1 MAIILKKLKMEFEKF
16 EIEELVLCKPKLI
29 FDNRG
34 FFSEI
39 FRKDLLEK
47 ITRKKLNFCQSNTS
61 ESTYGTIRGLHF
73 QISPSS
79 QSKLVSV
86 SKGEILDVAL
96 DIRKNSNT
104 YGKFCSVVLNDSNNF
119 QLYIPPGFAHGFSVL
134 SKEARV
140 HYHVDNYFDKK
151 NEFGINPLDKDLAI
165 DWKINNEKYN
175 TSNKDFN
182 LPDFKNINIF
192 KF

>member
-1 MAIILKKLKMEFEKF
+1 MEFEKV
-16 EIEELVLCKPKLI
+16 EIEGLVLCKPKLI
-29 FDNRG
+29 YDNRG

-47 ITRKKLNFCQSNTS
+47 FINKKTKFCQSNTS
-61 ESTYGTIRGLHF
+61 ESSYGTIRGLHF
-73 QISPSS
+73 QVSPSS

-96 DIRKNSNT
+96 DIRTNSST
-104 YGKFCSVVLNDSNNF
+104 YGKFYSVILNDKNNF
-119 QLYIPPGFAHGFSVL
+119 QLYIPKGFAHGFSVL

-140 HYHVDNYFDKK
+140 HYQVDNYYDNK
-151 NEFGINPLDKDLAI
+151 NEFGINPLDKDLGI
-165 DWKINNEKYN
+165 DWKIDKENFHI
-175 TSNKDFN
+175 SNKDLTHPN
-182 LPDFKNINIF
+182 LKNINIF

>member
-1 MAIILKKLKMEFEKF
+1 MEFEKV
-16 EIEELVLCKPKLI
+16 EIEGLILCKPKLI
-29 FDNRG
+29 NDSRG

-39 FRKDLLEK
+39 FRKDLLESILEQK
-47 ITRKKLNFCQSNTS
+47 INFCQSNTS
-61 ESTYGTIRGLHF
+61 ESKYGTIRGLHF

-96 DIRKNSNT
+96 DIRKNSKT
-104 YGKFCSVVLNDSNNF
+104 YGKFYSVILNDNNNF

-140 HYHVDNYFDKK
+140 HYQVDNYYDKQ

-165 DWKINNEKYN
+165 DWKINKENYHI
-175 TSNKDFN
+175 SSKDLDN
-182 LPDFKNINIF
+182 PYFKNINF
-192 KF
+192 FDF

>member
-1 MAIILKKLKMEFEKF
+1 MEFEKV
-16 EIEELVLCKPKLI
+16 EIEGLILCKPKLI
-29 FDNRG
+29 YDNRG
-34 FFSEI
+34 FFSEV

-47 ITRKKLNFCQSNTS
+47 ITGKKLNFCQSNTS

-73 QISPSS
+73 QIFPSS

-86 SKGEILDVAL
+86 SKGEILDIAL

-104 YGKFCSVVLNDSNNF
+104 YGKYYSVILNDNNNF
-119 QLYIPPGFAHGFSVL
+119 QLYISPGFAHGFSVL
-134 SKEARV
+134 SKETRV
-140 HYHVDNYFDKK
+140 HYQVDNYYDNK

-165 DWKINNEKYN
+165 NWKIEKENYHI
-175 TSNKDFN
+175 SSKD
-182 LPDFKNINIF
+182 LAHPDLKNIKIF

>member
-1 MAIILKKLKMEFEKF
+1 MEFEKD
-16 EIEELVLCKPKLI
+16 EIEGLILCKPKLI
-29 FDNRG
+29 NDHRG
-34 FFSEI
+34 FFSEV

-47 ITRKKLNFCQSNTS
+47 TVKQKINFCQSNTS
-61 ESTYGTIRGLHF
+61 ESKYGTIRGLHF
-73 QISPSS
+73 QTSPSS
-79 QSKLVSV
+79 QTKLVSV

-104 YGKFCSVVLNDSNNF
+104 YGKIYSVILNDKNNF
-119 QLYIPPGFAHGFSVL
+119 QLLIPKGFAHGFSVL

-140 HYHVDNYFDKK
+140 QYQVDNYYDNK

-165 DWKINNEKYN
+165 DWKISKEKYHI
-175 TSNKDFN
+175 SSKD
-182 LPDFKNINIF
+182 LTHPDLKNIKIF

>member
-1 MAIILKKLKMEFEKF
+1 MEFEKC
-16 EIEELVLCKPKLI
+16 EIEGLVLCKPKLI

-39 FRKDLLEK
+39 FRKDLLERY
-47 ITRKKLNFCQSNTS
+47 TGKKLSFCQSNTS
-61 ESTYGTIRGLHF
+61 ESAYGTIRGLHF

-96 DIRKNSNT
+96 DIRKNSKT
-104 YGKFCSVVLNDSNNF
+104 YGKFYSVILNDNNNF

-140 HYHVDNYFDKK
+140 HYQVNNYYDKQ

-165 DWKINNEKYN
+165 DWKINKENYHI
-175 TSNKDFN
+175 SSKDLDN
-182 LPDFKNINIF
+182 PYFKNINF
-192 KF
+192 FDF

>member
-1 MAIILKKLKMEFEKF
+1 MKFKKC
-16 EIEELVLCKPKLI
+16 EIKGLFLCKPKLI

-39 FRKDLLEK
+39 FRKDLLEDITGRK
-47 ITRKKLNFCQSNTS
+47 INFCQSNMS
-61 ESTYGTIRGLHF
+61 ESSYGTIRGLHF

-86 SKGEILDVAL
+86 SKGEILDIAL
-96 DIRKNSNT
+96 DIRTSSST
-104 YGKFCSVVLNDSNNF
+104 YGKFYSVKLNEKNNF
-119 QLYIPPGFAHGFSVL
+119 QLYIPKGFAHGFSVL

-140 HYHVDNYFDKK
+140 HYQVDNYYDKK
-151 NEFGINPLDKDLAI
+151 NEFGINPLDKNLAI
-165 DWKINNEKYN
+165 DWKISKEKYN
-175 TSNKDFN
+175 ISSKD
-182 LPDFKNINIF
+182 LSHPDFKNINVC